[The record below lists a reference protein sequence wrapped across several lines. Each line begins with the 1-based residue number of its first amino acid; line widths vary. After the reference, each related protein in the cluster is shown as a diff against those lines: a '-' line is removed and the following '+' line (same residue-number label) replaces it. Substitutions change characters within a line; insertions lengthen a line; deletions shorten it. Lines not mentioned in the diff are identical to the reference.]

1 MTNPSSGLPLEGVR
15 VLDFTTIL
23 AGPHITQWLG
33 VLGAEIIKVE
43 THLRAESRLVSVIA
57 KTPRRMG
64 LNESD
69 SFAIHN
75 YSKKSITLNMKHP
88 EALGLARELVKKC
101 DIITENFAGDT
112 MARWGLGFDEIR
124 ALRPNAIVYAGSGFG
139 RTGPRAG
146 APLYAPVADAN
157 NGLVMINGYKGGEP
171 YTLGSSGWTDMAMAM
186 HGTFAILCALRH
198 RQETGEGQYIDCAM
212 IEVQAQFLG
221 DLYMDFVLNG
231 RNGARVGN
239 TSEWRAPHGAYRCR
253 GEDQWVA
260 ISIGTQPEW
269 ETFCSVARRPEW
281 LQRPEF
287 SDELRRWENQEALDA
302 LVTEWTREQD
312 AHELARK
319 LQEAGVIATA
329 SLDFQELID
338 DPHVRERGFFR
349 TIHHPV
355 MGELLFAQMPYK
367 TVESSPGNYFH
378 SPLLGE
384 HNGYVF
390 GELLGLSADE
400 IARLEREKVLY

>member
-43 THLRAESRLVSVIA
+43 THLRAGSRLVSVTA
-57 KTPRRMG
+57 KTPMRMG

-212 IEVQAQFLG
+212 IEVQAQF
-221 DLYMDFVLNG
+221 
-231 RNGARVGN
+231 
-239 TSEWRAPHGAYRCR
+239 
-253 GEDQWVA
+253 
-260 ISIGTQPEW
+260 
-269 ETFCSVARRPEW
+269 
-281 LQRPEF
+281 
-287 SDELRRWENQEALDA
+287 
-302 LVTEWTREQD
+302 
-312 AHELARK
+312 
-319 LQEAGVIATA
+319 
-329 SLDFQELID
+329 
-338 DPHVRERGFFR
+338 
-349 TIHHPV
+349 
-355 MGELLFAQMPYK
+355 
-367 TVESSPGNYFH
+367 
-378 SPLLGE
+378 
-384 HNGYVF
+384 
-390 GELLGLSADE
+390 
-400 IARLEREKVLY
+400 